1 VLSTVFKRSEN
12 ETILMENGNYFAKA
26 EKIHLKEYYF
36 TVFTET
42 F

>member
-1 VLSTVFKRSEN
+1 
-12 ETILMENGNYFAKA
+12 MENGNYFAKA